1 MVQNKKGE
9 NAMKRSI
16 KYGWFVVILCV
27 GLCIVGCASYYKVTD
42 PQSGNIYYTQDI
54 QGLSGGAVKLKDAKS
69 NSTVTLQNSQV
80 KEISSEEYKAGLA
93 APVAPVSKPTPTVA
107 ATPTAAPVPTPAAAP
122 TAAPAQAPAVE
133 PAPAAAAA
141 PSAAPA
147 AEPAAA
153 PAPAPSEAPK

>member
-1 MVQNKKGE
+1 
-9 NAMKRSI
+9 MKRLI
-16 KYGWFVVILCV
+16 KNGWFVVILCV

-80 KEISSEEYKAGLA
+80 KEITEKEYKAGLA
-93 APVAPVSKPTPTVA
+93 APVSKPTPTVA
-107 ATPTAAPVPTPAAAP
+107 ATPMTAPTPTAAAAP
-122 TAAPAQAPAVE
+122 TAAPART
-133 PAPAAAAA
+133 AAA

-147 AEPAAA
+147 SEPAAS